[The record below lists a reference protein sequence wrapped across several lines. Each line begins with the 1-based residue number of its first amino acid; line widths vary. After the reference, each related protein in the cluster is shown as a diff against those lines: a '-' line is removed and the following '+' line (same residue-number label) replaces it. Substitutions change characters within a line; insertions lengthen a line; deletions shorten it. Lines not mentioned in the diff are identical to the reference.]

1 MDEGQVTMSVQNA
14 LEITINN
21 LKAVMFPVSLIEE
34 AEKVNTCINNLREC
48 IAALNESELLR
59 EDNSLEEENDD
70 TEE

>member
-1 MDEGQVTMSVQNA
+1 MDDGQVTMSVQNA
-14 LEITINN
+14 LEITTNN

-48 IAALNESELLR
+48 IVALNESELSR
-59 EDNSLEEENDD
+59 EDNSLEEENED

>member
-1 MDEGQVTMSVQNA
+1 MDDGQVTMSVQNS

-48 IAALNESELLR
+48 IVALNESELSR
-59 EDNSLEEENDD
+59 EDNSLEEENED